1 MKNEKN
7 RLPKGL
13 DEWKTEKIARPRG
26 WKSSQ
31 RYFLFFQG
39 LGNAAF
45 EIFYSS
51 QVWESIFSPFFGLPN
66 VWTAIFFHFFIL
78 PKFGKSDFP
87 HFLVFPI
94 LGKYLPLIFGFP
106 SRGKSVFR
114 CFLLFPRGG
123 NPFFAACFFSP
134 VRESCF

>member
-7 RLPKGL
+7 RLSKGL
-13 DEWKTEKIARPRG
+13 DEWKTEKIVRPRG

-66 VWTAIFFHFFIL
+66 VGTAIFFR
-78 PKFGKSDFP
+78 
-87 HFLVFPI
+87 FLF
-94 LGKYLPLIFGFP
+94 FP
-106 SRGKSVFR
+106 S
-114 CFLLFPRGG
+114 LG
-123 NPFFAACFFSP
+123 NPIFHIFSSSQFW
-134 VRESCF
+134 ESIFR